1 MLISILIGIALL
13 FFSLGLYRYSKDF
26 LHPAIVFVGVWGG
39 VLIVI
44 GIAAPFGYYQIAAN
58 AFLVFFV
65 GIFSFVGGASIY
77 GRARKYPNYVVKH
90 NLDFKKIVWFCV
102 LLHGAI
108 LPLTLSEINEI
119 GGGAGDVF
127 ALAYRLRAASVSREE
142 SVGILVGNYLTSGLF
157 FAPILMIGWL
167 EKKVRIW
174 VFVALCLPWIVFN
187 LLIGGRSGLII
198 LIFTMVYI
206 YISLKSNINIKFI
219 VFAALFFAL
228 ILISGNLLVG
238 KIDAKVED
246 GFWSVF
252 EQSVKSFF
260 DYLLQG
266 PILFSEYMENENLF
280 NPTWDALIF
289 NCQVLAKVNLCE
301 LPLLH
306 QEFSYISY
314 NGGVGNVY
322 SVFYSIYPKY
332 GWLGLVSIMG
342 LYGIWA
348 GYHHRRRYESIF
360 NLLMAGF
367 LFSAIILSVFSDT
380 FGPSIYFFLKIFLIG
395 LVVSLV
401 LKKTKNSR
409 VNTGC

>member
-1 MLISILIGIALL
+1 
-13 FFSLGLYRYSKDF
+13 
-26 LHPAIVFVGVWGG
+26 
-39 VLIVI
+39 
-44 GIAAPFGYYQIAAN
+44 
-58 AFLVFFV
+58 
-65 GIFSFVGGASIY
+65 
-77 GRARKYPNYVVKH
+77 
-90 NLDFKKIVWFCV
+90 
-102 LLHGAI
+102 
-108 LPLTLSEINEI
+108 
-119 GGGAGDVF
+119 
-127 ALAYRLRAASVSREE
+127 
-142 SVGILVGNYLTSGLF
+142 
-157 FAPILMIGWL
+157 
-167 EKKVRIW
+167 
-174 VFVALCLPWIVFN
+174 
-187 LLIGGRSGLII
+187 
-198 LIFTMVYI
+198 VYI

-219 VFAALFFAL
+219 VFAAFFFAL